1 MFESFYGLSANPFRL
16 SADEGFRFAHRSY
29 VKAWSYL
36 KYALEQAEGFVLITG
51 RPGTGKTT
59 LIRDIISELDS
70 SSLIAVN
77 LITNQF
83 QSEELLRMVA
93 LELGFDAQDYNK
105 ATLLT
110 RLNDYAV
117 QEHAEGRRI
126 MIIVDEA
133 QNLTDNGLEEL
144 RLISNLQVGNQS
156 LFQVFLIGQEEL
168 RSLIYGQ
175 GLENI
180 RQRILASCRVEPM
193 DVKQTQGYIEHRL
206 GVVGWDHDPE
216 FNEQLYPLIQQ
227 LTHGIPREINHIV
240 GRLLLYGAL
249 EEKHQLDE
257 EDFWVVVKEL
267 NREQRLGIDIEE
279 QIAAHTVNKDRA
291 SPEANN
297 EEDAASKQEEPEIPQ
312 TAEVSSTLE
321 DDENLHVEDG
331 RKSVSGQALSD
342 QGEREEDALEK
353 GAIPE
358 DYQPGNE
365 SREHHLAYNA
375 EEQAGVHI
383 ETTPEP
389 ETESESQANNLIES
403 PLLQNA
409 EEERTGVHIETISE
423 PETES
428 ENQADDLIE
437 SPLVENS
444 EEEQAGVHIE
454 TVQEPETD
462 LEPQTE
468 ALIEIPSVRNIEVEE
483 QSVDQTELPRIHYEG
498 HEERA
503 EQKQSH
509 LLTDVDD
516 LLDDESGFFA
526 RMGRSWRWLFY
537 PVAIL
542 VLLIMLLVPKPE
554 DLLVLGKHIW
564 SELMQPIFGT
574 EQVEKIEADS
584 SPQPVEGNKA
594 VGDVKSGEQGGTPQP
609 TPVTE
614 RSSPLDNAKPQQMIP
629 QQQAIDAGH
638 IDNVIEAEIVPLSRD
653 TEPQIKL
660 KQSYILFANNEQGEL
675 TSQSRSLLTAAVAFL
690 HQQPNTIL
698 KLTGVAASE
707 GTPLERVRTAL
718 KHAESV
724 AALTIKQGISSER
737 VAIEG
742 IHPDSRD
749 RDKSGSRETGDFTNG
764 WTVTFMVVP
773 GPR

>member
-59 LIRDIISELDS
+59 LIRDILSELDS

-126 MIIVDEA
+126 IIIVDEA

-156 LFQVFLIGQEEL
+156 LFQIFLIGQEEL

-193 DVKQTQGYIEHRL
+193 DVKLTQGYIEHRL
-206 GVVGWDHDPE
+206 GVVGWEHDPE

-267 NREQRLGIDIEE
+267 NREQRLGIDIED
-279 QIAAHTVNKDRA
+279 QIAAYTAKKDQA
-291 SPEANN
+291 LPEGSDDQ
-297 EEDAASKQEEPEIPQ
+297 DAVSKQESEIRQ
-312 TAEVSSTLE
+312 SVEITSSLE
-321 DDENLHVEDG
+321 DDENQHVKDG
-331 RKSVSGQALSD
+331 HESVSEQVLTDTEG
-342 QGEREEDALEK
+342 REED
-353 GAIPE
+353 IPE
-358 DYQPGNE
+358 DAGVQPDHQPVE
-365 SREHHLAYNA
+365 SKEHHLANSA
-375 EEQAGVHI
+375 EEQASIHI
-383 ETTPEP
+383 ETSPEP
-389 ETESESQANNLIES
+389 ETESDSQSNDLIES
-403 PLLQNA
+403 PLLPSTDDEQVSVHV
-409 EEERTGVHIETISE
+409 ERSPE
-423 PETES
+423 PETEL
-428 ENQADDLIE
+428 ENQANNPIE
-437 SPLVENS
+437 SPLVDNS
-444 EEEQAGVHIE
+444 EEEQASVNIE
-454 TVQEPETD
+454 TASEPDTE

-468 ALIEIPSVRNIEVEE
+468 EPAEIPPVRNIEADERAI
-483 QSVDQTELPRIHYEG
+483 DQIELPRVHYEG
-498 HEERA
+498 HGERA

-516 LLDDESGFFA
+516 LLDDERGFFA

-542 VLLIMLLVPKPE
+542 VLLVMLLVPKPE

-564 SELMQPIFGT
+564 SELMHPIFGT
-574 EQVEKIEADS
+574 EQVEKIETVS
-584 SPQPVEGNKA
+584 SPQSVEASKA
-594 VGDVKSGEQGGTPQP
+594 VGDIKPIERDNIPQA

-614 RSSPLDNAKPQQMIP
+614 RVPPLGNGKPQQLIP
-629 QQQAIDAGH
+629 QQKAIDAGE
-638 IDNVIEAEIVPLSRD
+638 IDNATESESVPLNRD
-653 TEPQIKL
+653 SEPQIEL
-660 KQSYILFANNEQGEL
+660 KRAYFLFADSEQGEL
-675 TSQSRSLLTAAVAFL
+675 TPQSRSRLTAAVSFL
-690 HQQPNTIL
+690 HQAPDTIL
-698 KLTGVAASE
+698 KLTGFAAPE
-707 GTPLERVRTAL
+707 GKPLERMRTAL
-718 KHAESV
+718 RHAESV
-724 AALTIKQGISSER
+724 AALTLKQGISSER
-737 VAIEG
+737 IAIEG
-742 IHPDSRD
+742 IHPNI
-749 RDKSGSRETGDFTNG
+749 REGEVSALQGTGDSSIG
-764 WTVTFMVVP
+764 WIVTFMIVP